1 MTTVVEHDR
10 LPDSPE
16 AGPDR
21 TVPQAPDGGA
31 RGTSRSRMPVV
42 RTCVVTAL
50 LVAGAAAGGTY
61 VANHR
66 LATGAVVTLDDA
78 TLTADALPVGATG
91 SGVVT
96 EILVTEQTRV
106 AAGQE
111 LARVRLADKPPT
123 GDRPA
128 VEVLRAPTPGTV
140 SDIDVAAGGVVG
152 AGEPVITLYDHTRLS
167 FHARAGVEQLRELR
181 LGMAAQISGP
191 GLARPVPAVVDH
203 VEARVGP
210 DPLSEAPLSEDQRE
224 AHDQL
229 TVVLVPRTDAVDRVG
244 TLVPGLRFT
253 AGIDTD
259 TAVGRTPAVNGA
271 G

>member
-1 MTTVVEHDR
+1 
-10 LPDSPE
+10 
-16 AGPDR
+16 
-21 TVPQAPDGGA
+21 
-31 RGTSRSRMPVV
+31 MPAV
-42 RTCVVTAL
+42 RTFAVTVL
-50 LVAGAAAGGTY
+50 MLAGAAVGGTY

-66 LATGAVVTLDDA
+66 LAAGAVVTLDEA
-78 TLTADALPVGATG
+78 ALTADALPVGATG

-111 LARVRLADKPPT
+111 LARVRRAADRSPTVPP
-123 GDRPA
+123 
-128 VEVLRAPTPGTV
+128 VEVLRAPSPGTV
-140 SDIDVAAGGVVG
+140 SDIEVAAGGVVG
-152 AGEPVITLYDHTRLS
+152 AGEPVVTLYDHTRLS
-167 FHARAGVEQLRELR
+167 FHARATVEQLRELR
-181 LGMAAQISGP
+181 LGMTAQISGP
-191 GLARPVPAVVDH
+191 GLAHPVPAVVDH

-210 DPLSEAPLSEDQRE
+210 DPLSDAPLSEEQRE

-253 AGIDTD
+253 ADIDTD